1 MSSLVINSNRTS
13 YKSVKSGSSSVLV
26 DERAVGLLAQR
37 GSITCDVAP
46 GPHSVRIKRLWVSS
60 PKVELSVAANEV
72 VHLQANVDGTH
83 NFARFW
89 SAVFAPNRALT
100 LIVSKD
106 GGPSDANSVDTSRL
120 QNANALLS
128 VPLLAGLII
137 FLTGIGDDSG
147 WVVGLGS
154 AVVVVTLFTVGLI
167 RRTISKNVRRTMV
180 RE

>member
-1 MSSLVINSNRTS
+1 
-13 YKSVKSGSSSVLV
+13 
-26 DERAVGLLAQR
+26 
-37 GSITCDVAP
+37 
-46 GPHSVRIKRLWVSS
+46 
-60 PKVELSVAANEV
+60 V